1 MELDNSDVFYNQG
14 NALANVGRYWEA
26 IASYDQA
33 LQHKPNDESAWYNK
47 ACAYALQQQPD
58 PAIEILSKA
67 IALDSQKYR
76 AMARTNTNFDS
87 ICTDPRFLTLL
98 AEP

>member
-1 MELDNSDVFYNQG
+1 MPNLRTMGIWIDLLSF
-14 NALANVGRYWEA
+14 EA
-26 IASYDQA
+26 IKPTLWIASYDQA
-33 LQHKPNDESAWYNK
+33 LQHKPDDPTAWYNK

-58 PAIEILSKA
+58 PAIETLSKA

-98 AEP
+98 GEP